1 MNIFFLNTGL
11 KCPNFPQNAP
21 IFLGFFHYP
30 TRTITFA
37 AEINGLM
44 IERFLEKTTFADM
57 DDFRRNYRLRVP
69 DGFNFAYDVM
79 DVWAEKDPDKLALLW
94 TNDLGE
100 CRRFSF
106 KDMKVLSDK
115 AASYYR
121 SLGIGKG
128 DMVMLI
134 LGRRYEFW
142 VTMLALNKIGAVAIP
157 ATHLLTDLDI
167 VYRIEKAR
175 IKAIVCAGDPY
186 VLGNVL
192 KAVRNHPVSALVS
205 VGPEAPE
212 GFHDL
217 HKEWDKTPAWYF
229 REGKGSNDDIMLM
242 YFTSG
247 TSGEPKMVAHDMTYP
262 LGHLATGAYWHNLGP
277 DSLHLTIAD
286 TGWGK
291 AAWGK
296 LYGQWLAGAALFVYD
311 HARFKA
317 EDILEL
323 IGKYRITSLCAPPTI
338 LRFLIQEDLGKYDLS
353 SLEYLCTAG
362 EALNSVV
369 YDTMLEKT
377 GLKIHEGYGQ
387 TESTLLMGTFPW
399 MEPKPGSMGK
409 PSPQYDI
416 ALLRPDGTPVQGHE
430 TGEVCVNVKN
440 GKPCGLFKGYLND
453 PERTAKVWHDGWYH
467 TCDMAWRDDDGYF
480 WFVGRNDDIIK
491 TSGYRVSPFEV
502 ESVLMMHPAVVECA
516 VTGVPDPLRGY
527 IVKATVVLTKE
538 YKEQAGPE
546 LAKEI
551 QAFVKH
557 TTAPY
562 KYPRVV
568 EFVDELPKTISG
580 KIRHSVIR
588 RRDS

>member
-1 MNIFFLNTGL
+1 
-11 KCPNFPQNAP
+11 
-21 IFLGFFHYP
+21 
-30 TRTITFA
+30 
-37 AEINGLM
+37 M
-44 IERFLEKTTFADM
+44 IEKYLEKTAFSGM
-57 DDFRRNYRLRVP
+57 EDFRDNYRLKVP
-69 DGFNFAYDVM
+69 ECFNFAYDVM
-79 DVWAEKDPDKLALLW
+79 DAWAAEAPDKLALLW

-106 KDMKVLSDK
+106 KDLKDMSDK
-115 AASYYR
+115 AASYYM

-128 DMVMLI
+128 DRVMLI

-142 VTMLALNKIGAVAIP
+142 VTMLAVHKIGAVAIP

-167 VYRIEKAR
+167 VYRIEKAG
-175 IKAIVCAGDPY
+175 IKAIVCEGDPY
-186 VLGNVL
+186 VLGNVS
-192 KAVRNHPVSALVS
+192 KAVQKCGPKCTVKALVC
-205 VGPEAPE
+205 VGPEVPE
-212 GFHDL
+212 GFHNL
-217 HKEWDKTPAWYF
+217 HKEWEQAPVFVRPSD
-229 REGKGSNDDIMLM
+229 KGSNDDVMLM

-262 LGHLATGAYWHNLGP
+262 LGHLVTGSFWHNLGP

-311 HARFKA
+311 NARFNA
-317 EDILEL
+317 EEILNL
-323 IGKYRITSLCAPPTI
+323 IGKYKITSLCAPPTA
-338 LRFLIQEDLGKYDLS
+338 LRFIIQEDLDQYDLS
-353 SLEYLCTAG
+353 SLKYLCTAG

-369 YDTMLEKT
+369 YDTMLAKT
-377 GLKIHEGYGQ
+377 GLQIHEGYGQ
-387 TESTLLMGTFPW
+387 TESTLLLGTFPW
-399 MEPKPGSMGK
+399 MEPKPGSMGM

-416 ALLRPDGTPVQGHE
+416 ALLGLDGAPVKD
-430 TGEVCVNVKN
+430 GEVGEICINVKN
-440 GKPCGLFKGYLND
+440 GKPSGLFMGYLDD

-467 TCDMAWRDDDGYF
+467 TSDMAWRDEDGYF

-502 ESVLMMHPAVVECA
+502 ESVLMMHPAIVECA
-516 VTGVPDPLRGY
+516 VTGVPDPLRGFV
-527 IVKATVVLTKE
+527 VKATVVLTE
-538 YKEQAGPE
+538 AYRHMAGPD

-551 QAFVKH
+551 QTFVKS

-562 KYPRVV
+562 KYPRIV

-580 KIRHSVIR
+580 KIRRVELRKS
-588 RRDS
+588 

>member
-1 MNIFFLNTGL
+1 MFIFPT
-11 KCPNFPQNAP
+11 KRTHFPR
-21 IFLGFFHYP
+21 FFPHK
-30 TRTITFA
+30 T
-37 AEINGLM
+37 EIAYLRRRYKTGLM
-44 IERFLEKTTFADM
+44 IEKYLDKTTFSGM
-57 DDFRRNYRLRVP
+57 EDFKRNYRLRVP
-69 DGFNFAYDVM
+69 EHFNFAYDVM
-79 DVWAEKDPDKLALLW
+79 DAWAAEAPDKLALLW
-94 TNDLGE
+94 TNDEGE

-106 KDMKVLSDK
+106 KDLKDMSDK
-115 AASYYR
+115 AASYFK

-142 VTMLALNKIGAVAIP
+142 VSMLALHKIGAVAIP
-157 ATHLLTDLDI
+157 ATHLLMELDI
-167 VYRIEKAR
+167 VYRIKKAG
-175 IKAIVCAGDPY
+175 IKAIICAGEQY
-186 VLGNVL
+186 ILGNVTN
-192 KAVRNHPVSALVS
+192 AVHKCGPQCSVKALVS
-205 VGPEAPE
+205 VGPEVPE
-212 GFHDL
+212 GFHNL
-217 HKEWDKTPAWYF
+217 HKEWEQAPVFVRPSD
-229 REGKGSNDDIMLM
+229 KGSNDDVMLM

-262 LGHLATGAYWHNLGP
+262 LGHLVTGAFWHNLGP

-311 HARFKA
+311 NARFNA
-317 EDILEL
+317 EEILNL
-323 IGKYRITSLCAPPTI
+323 IGKYKITSLCAPPTA
-338 LRFLIQEDLGKYDLS
+338 LRFIIQEDLDQYDLS

-387 TESTLLMGTFPW
+387 TESTLLLATFPW
-399 MEPKPGSMGK
+399 MEPKPGSMGM

-416 ALLRPDGTPVQGHE
+416 ALLGQDGTPVKDRE
-430 TGEVCVNVKN
+430 VGEICVNVKN
-440 GKPCGLFKGYLND
+440 GKPSGLFKGYLGD
-453 PERTAKVWHDGWYH
+453 PERTAKVWRDGWYH
-467 TCDMAWRDDDGYF
+467 TSDMAWRDEDGYF

-491 TSGYRVSPFEV
+491 SSGYRVSPFEV
-502 ESVLMMHPAVVECA
+502 ESVLMMHPAIVECA
-516 VTGVPDPLRGY
+516 VTGVPDPLRGFV
-527 IVKATVVLTKE
+527 VKATVVLTE
-538 YKEQAGPE
+538 AYRHMAGPE

-551 QAFVKH
+551 QTFVKR

-562 KYPRVV
+562 KYPRIV

-580 KIRHSVIR
+580 KIRRVELRKS
-588 RRDS
+588 

>member
-1 MNIFFLNTGL
+1 
-11 KCPNFPQNAP
+11 
-21 IFLGFFHYP
+21 
-30 TRTITFA
+30 
-37 AEINGLM
+37 M
-44 IERFLEKTTFADM
+44 IARFLDKATFADM
-57 DDFRRNYRLRVP
+57 DDFRRNYRLRIP
-69 DGFNFAYDVM
+69 EGFNFAYDVM
-79 DVWAEKDPDKLALLW
+79 DVWAEETPDKLALLW
-94 TNDLGE
+94 TNDQGE
-100 CRRFSF
+100 SRRFSF

-115 AASYYR
+115 AASYYW

-167 VYRIEKAR
+167 VYRIEKAG

-186 VLGNVL
+186 ILGNVS
-192 KAVRNHPVSALVS
+192 KAVGSMGSECTVKALVS
-205 VGPEAPE
+205 VGPEMRE

-217 HKEWDKTPAWYF
+217 HKEWDKIPAFYYPEE
-229 REGKGSNDDIMLM
+229 RGSNDDIMLM

-262 LGHLATGAYWHNLGP
+262 LGHLATGSFWHNLGP
-277 DSLHLTIAD
+277 ESLHLTIAD

-399 MEPKPGSMGK
+399 MEPKPGSMGI

-480 WFVGRNDDIIK
+480 WNEEQTEAALGGDWYDTGDSAYYDDDGYIWFVGRNDDIIK

-502 ESVLMMHPAVVECA
+502 ESVLMMHPAVLECA

-527 IVKATVVLTKE
+527 LVKATVVLTKE

-568 EFVDELPKTISG
+568 EFADELPKTISG